1 LEQGP
6 GFTVTRVAT
15 PTTSK
20 AAADAGVNPDT
31 LRYLRAGRP
40 AGTTGAVG
48 SGYRMYDGSTTD
60 RVGLIKGAQ
69 GLGLRLDS
77 IRERLGAAT
86 RLPASAVQGTLT
98 AL

>member
-1 LEQGP
+1 
-6 GFTVTRVAT
+6 
-15 PTTSK
+15 
-20 AAADAGVNPDT
+20 
-31 LRYLRAGRP
+31 
-40 AGTTGAVG
+40 
-48 SGYRMYDGSTTD
+48 MYDGSTTD